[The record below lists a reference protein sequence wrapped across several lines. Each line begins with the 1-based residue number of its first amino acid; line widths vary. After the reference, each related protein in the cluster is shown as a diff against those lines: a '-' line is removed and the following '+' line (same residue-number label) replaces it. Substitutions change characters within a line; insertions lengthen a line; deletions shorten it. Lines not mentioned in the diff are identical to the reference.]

1 MIKWTRE
8 RSCEVPE
15 DGNIT
20 EDNEEDE
27 KKKCGSV
34 KIKIVR
40 KHDNDKKD
48 NKPDLDDFWPRRKR
62 TDVTRYY
69 YHF

>member
-8 RSCEVPE
+8 RTCEVPE
-15 DGNIT
+15 KD
-20 EDNEEDE
+20 DE
-27 KKKCGSV
+27 KDDKKEVDEEKCHEV
-34 KIKIVR
+34 QIKIVGDNAR
-40 KHDNDKKD
+40 KV
-48 NKPDLDDFWPRRKR
+48 DLDDFWPRRKR